1 MKGMPQLILSPHL
14 FVAVPQT
21 SLRYA
26 MGIKMQGEFFDE
38 KLQEEIR
45 DKFFFLDQD
54 PSHEKRIFF
63 ENAGGSLRLKKC
75 VKAKAEYEKYPDC
88 PERIHDTALMLKSI
102 QAKGTEDIMKVIFGA
117 ESGVLMTELT
127 ASQTMFYMVGVIS
140 HLISG
145 TNIVTSV
152 LEHPSA
158 YDAAGY
164 YAQKTGKELRVA
176 RANQK
181 TGGIDVEEITKLIDK
196 DTCLLSIMYA
206 SNITGSIMDIENIV
220 KETRKIKPDLYIL
233 VDAVQ
238 HAPHGVMDVEKLQVD
253 GMNFAPYKAFGIR
266 GCGFAYLSD
275 RLARLRHRKLLDK
288 SETVWEL
295 GTPAPANFAA
305 AIEIVNYICW
315 IGIHY
320 TNSNDR
326 RTQYVTGME
335 HIHLQERALLDRML
349 NGSENAVGLR
359 GLDKLNLYLDYEDL
373 TKRDLII
380 CMDISGLDYTQTVR
394 EYAKRGVTV
403 YERVHTSAYS
413 KRMLE
418 AFGLEGAIRVSP
430 IHCHNK
436 KDVDDFL
443 IITKEIAD
451 ECIK

>member
-1 MKGMPQLILSPHL
+1 MDG
-14 FVAVPQT
+14 
-21 SLRYA
+21 
-26 MGIKMQGEFFDE
+26 KMQGEFFNE
-38 KLQEEIR
+38 KLMDEIR
-45 DKFFFLDQD
+45 DKFYFLDQD
-54 PSHEKRIFF
+54 PSHKKRIFF

-75 VKAKAEYEKYPDC
+75 VEAKAEYEKYPDC

-102 QAKGTEDIMKVIFGA
+102 QAKGTEDIMKVMFGA
-117 ESGVLMTELT
+117 KSGALMTELT
-127 ASQTMFYMVGVIS
+127 ASQTMFHMVGVIAN
-140 HLISG
+140 LIPG

-158 YDAAGY
+158 YDAARY

-176 RANQK
+176 GANQI

-220 KETRKIKPDLYIL
+220 REARKIKPDLYIL

-238 HAPHGVMDVEKLQVD
+238 HAPHGVMDVEKLQID
-253 GMNFAPYKAFGIR
+253 GMNIAPYKVFGIR

-275 RLARLRHRKLLDK
+275 RLAHLRHRRLLGK
-288 SETVWEL
+288 NETVWEL

-305 AIEIVNYICW
+305 VIEIVNYVCW
-315 IGIHY
+315 IGTHF
-320 TNSNDR
+320 TDSKDR

-335 HIHLQERALLDRML
+335 HIHLHERALLDRIL
-349 NGSENAVGLR
+349 NGSASAVGLR
-359 GLDKLNLYLDYEDL
+359 NLDKAKVYLDYEDL

-380 CMDISGLDYTQTVR
+380 CMDISGLDFTQTVQ

-403 YERVHTSAYS
+403 YERVHTSVYS

-436 KDVDDFL
+436 KDIDDFL
-443 IITKEIAD
+443 LITKEIAE
-451 ECIK
+451 ECVK